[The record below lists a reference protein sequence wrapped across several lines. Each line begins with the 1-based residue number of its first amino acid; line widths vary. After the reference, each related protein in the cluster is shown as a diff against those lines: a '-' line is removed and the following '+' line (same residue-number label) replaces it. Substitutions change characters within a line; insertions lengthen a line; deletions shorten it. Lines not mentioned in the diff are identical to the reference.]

1 MSFYKIIFKPLTFA
15 LVFSR
20 HEKKK
25 KKRMVLVLNLALKPI

>member
-25 KKRMVLVLNLALKPI
+25 KRMVLVLNLALKPI